1 MSKLIVY
8 NQSGYL
14 YHICEAVY
22 NNLKPHF
29 TTESESRI
37 VISNCDSNFSFNNT
51 DVYLSFMPFNKLNIE
66 ITPKKY
72 IIYNFEQFTTDKV
85 WSESYINFLKNALF
99 MIDYSIINILKF
111 NNMKINAFYLPYEP
125 SGIYRHLDLKNIKKD
140 IDVLF
145 IGTLNNRRKEWLKK
159 LSQTNINIKII
170 TNLFFEKSID
180 YFARSK
186 IVLNIHYYKGDLI
199 LEIPRIIP
207 ALENNCIVISEDS
220 ADPYYRHRYSNII
233 RITTEDTFIDDI
245 KTCLLNYNNILLESR
260 SNFDQLVKSDNFIS
274 TSELV
279 RFLKNSIN

>member
-29 TTESESRI
+29 TTENESRI
-37 VISNCDSNFSFNNT
+37 VISNCDSNVNLNNT

-111 NNMKINAFYLPYEP
+111 NTMKINAFYLPYEP
-125 SGIYRHLDLKNIKKD
+125 SGIYRHMDLKNIKKD

-186 IVLNIHYYKGDLI
+186 IVLNIHYYTGDLI

-207 ALENNCIVISEDS
+207 ALENNCIVLSEDS
-220 ADPYYRHRYSNII
+220 ADPYYKHRYADII

-260 SNFDQLVKSDNFIS
+260 SKFDLLTKSDNIVS